1 MSVISAIARAASMRP
16 SILARVRRVFR
27 KFFADRGTH
36 LAAMIA
42 YFALLS
48 FVPLLFLALALLG
61 SVHQA
66 DQGSFFV
73 RELQKT
79 FPSTSV
85 DSILRAVRA
94 IRSNASTLG
103 IVGAAFL
110 LWSSL
115 SLFSVLESAFNIV
128 YGRPNRRFLH
138 GKALATLM
146 MVGSLVALFVSLVV
160 GSVGQE
166 ILKRYAGFQG
176 DAVSARVVAIGVST
190 VGVFV
195 FLTSAYYVLTNVDL
209 TLREVLPGAVT
220 AAIVLEATFQLLP
233 VYVGIS
239 KHNPVL
245 QTLSGPA
252 ILLVWLYVMA
262 NVIVLGAEVNWW
274 RRFRSSARTE

>member
-1 MSVISAIARAASMRP
+1 MRP
-16 SILARVRRVFR
+16 SILARVGPVFR

-94 IRSNASTLG
+94 IRSNAGTLG

-176 DAVSARVVAIGVST
+176 DAVSARVVAIFVST
-190 VGVFV
+190 LGVFV
-195 FLTSAYYVLTNVDL
+195 FLTSAYYVLTNIDL
-209 TLREVLPGAVT
+209 SLREVLPGAVT

-233 VYVGIS
+233 VYVGVS

-252 ILLVWLYVMA
+252 VLLVWLYVMA

-274 RRFRSSARTE
+274 RRWRSSTRK